1 MKITSLKPISVITP
15 LILIILA
22 GCYPKTDEI
31 QELYERQA
39 SLEAKID
46 KLTQEME
53 TGLSGISQD
62 IDKVE
67 ANQQKLALDVQ
78 ILEMKNAAA
87 AEQNGKTDARKNV
100 KNGKNS
106 QGKQKPPANTPE
118 FLYSRAASNYSDGQY
133 EDAILEYQKLIDT
146 YPKDKRVPEAYLKQG
161 LSLINLGRKQ
171 EAKYFL
177 NTLIDKYPNSR
188 EAQTARE
195 KLKTI

>member
-1 MKITSLKPISVITP
+1 MKITRLKPISVITP

-46 KLTQEME
+46 KLTREME

-67 ANQQKLALDVQ
+67 ASQQKLAQDVQ
-78 ILEMKNAAA
+78 ILEMKNAVAA
-87 AEQNGKTDARKNV
+87 VNTGKTEARKNV
-100 KNGKNS
+100 KNGKSS
-106 QGKQKPPANTPE
+106 QAKPKPPANTPE
-118 FLYSRAASNYSDGQY
+118 FIYSRAAASYDDGQY

-146 YPKDKRVPEAYLKQG
+146 YPKDKRVPEAYLRQG

-188 EAQTARE
+188 EARTARD

>member
-1 MKITSLKPISVITP
+1 MKITRLKPISVITP

-46 KLTQEME
+46 KLTREME

-67 ANQQKLALDVQ
+67 ASQQKLAQDVQ
-78 ILEMKNAAA
+78 ILEMKNAVAA
-87 AEQNGKTDARKNV
+87 VNTGKTEARKNV
-100 KNGKNS
+100 KNGKSS
-106 QGKQKPPANTPE
+106 QAKPKAPANTPE
-118 FLYSRAASNYSDGQY
+118 FIYSRAAASYDDGQY

-146 YPKDKRVPEAYLKQG
+146 YPKDKRVPEAYLRQG

-188 EAQTARE
+188 EARTARE

>member
-31 QELYERQA
+31 KELYERQA
-39 SLEAKID
+39 VLEAKID

-53 TGLSGISQD
+53 TGLSGISLD

-67 ANQQKLALDVQ
+67 ANQQKLAQDVQ
-78 ILEMKNAAA
+78 ALEVKNAAA
-87 AEQNGKTDARKNV
+87 AEQNGKTDVRKNV

-106 QGKQKPPANTPE
+106 QAKRKTPANTPE
-118 FLYSRAASNYSDGQY
+118 FLYSRAASNYNDGQY

-146 YPKDKRVPEAYLKQG
+146 YPRDKRVPEAYLKQG